1 MCCFSTKNVVLRN
14 KNKDGLARNKDS
26 VVITIDRASYDVDDV
41 DVKHVTIQW
50 EDDEV
55 HYVLNQHA

>member
-1 MCCFSTKNVVLRN
+1 MVCSRRCIVV
-14 KNKDGLARNKDS
+14 
-26 VVITIDRASYDVDDV
+26 TIDRASYDVDDV

-55 HYVLNQHA
+55 HFVLNQHA